1 MMDIFDFDKFIG
13 EIINGCV
20 IEKKIDNGAIGTV
33 FFAEDKAN
41 YLKRAIKIIP
51 QEKINSRP
59 NWEQEIRKSNILQPI
74 DGVVKYITH
83 GKHSLGGNEF
93 VYIVWDYI
101 ESESLK
107 NVIESGKITI
117 QIIIDVIERALDV
130 FDACKSYGI
139 QHSDFHAGNIL
150 VAYPNKSGLDRN
162 TRKIW
167 VTDFGYGSFTNE
179 KPPLE
184 DYKGL
189 GKIIQDSIEKIDLHS
204 LEKED
209 RTKFKALKDEFPK
222 MLLEDDVTIGAFVRE
237 PRLLWS
243 ELEKLFQLHEE
254 NDNSQKSVGDYL
266 AAEYIGD
273 RYAEWDSLFVPK
285 FLWVDELL
293 DRNICVLTGLR
304 GCGKTMMFRRLS
316 TQLVPKLGPTG
327 IPKEDSFVCFYLNAR
342 NIAEAF
348 PWLPDTEEN
357 SARNQVIN
365 FFHFKWTIEILEW
378 LKYEIG
384 RTQGT
389 IFELDWLIDFL
400 NKYFIEFPLRC
411 TSNSLKGKIDNI
423 IYKCNEEI
431 SKAKSSGNFISSVR
445 WPLSDIDYLEKL
457 LEIINKN
464 TPFSKNKSFYM
475 LLDDYSMPLV
485 TEATQRILN
494 PIIFRRCSE
503 VFFKI
508 STESIESF
516 LKVGL
521 NEKVLEDGADFK
533 LIDLG
538 IKTISYD
545 IRERRETISAIFA
558 KRIARYSLFEGE
570 KINLERI
577 LGENDL
583 TEVNRALKIREN
595 DKQVIYY
602 GFDVFCDMWSS
613 DLREL
618 IKIFSQ
624 MLSEEGE
631 KEIKNNLGLKDMPI
645 ISRDIQNKVLRDTGG
660 RFLHALSIATNPFK
674 NKSASIGKNAD
685 QDYGKRLF
693 EIVSAFQEIAY
704 FTLKFKNVQNQKSK
718 PPKQARKIELTTAID
733 KLDEGGLDLYRGLIR
748 YGVFI
753 RDYRGKSV
761 RGSAAVRL
769 YLRSLLIPYFRLTFS
784 KRDNISFEWKDLNEF
799 LHNPDKFKKACIK
812 KITAQLNKEDAQKN
826 ELFSDIEEKLY
837 VTTDDIE

>member
-1 MMDIFDFDKFIG
+1 MDDLDFNKFIG
-13 EIINGCV
+13 ESINGCI

-33 FFAEDKAN
+33 FLAEDKIN

-51 QEKINSRP
+51 QKKITSLP
-59 NWEQEIRKSNILQPI
+59 NWEQEIRKSNIIQPI

-83 GKHSLGGNEF
+83 EKRKIGGDEF
-93 VYIVWDYI
+93 VFIVWDYI

-107 NVIESGKITI
+107 NVIESRKITI

-130 FDACKSYGI
+130 FDACKSHGI

-162 TRKIW
+162 TRKVWI
-167 VTDFGYGSFTNE
+167 TDFGYGSFSNE

-189 GKIIQDSIEKIDLHS
+189 GKIIQDAVEKIDLHS

-209 RTKFKALKDEFPK
+209 RIKFKALKNEFPK
-222 MLLEDDVTIGAFVRE
+222 MLLEDDVTVGAFVRE

-243 ELEKLFQLHEE
+243 ELEKLFQAHEE
-254 NDNSQKSVGDYL
+254 KDNSQKSVGDYL
-266 AAEYIGD
+266 AAEFIGD
-273 RYAEWDSLFVPK
+273 RYAEWESLFVPK
-285 FLWVDELL
+285 FLWIDELL

-357 SARNQVIN
+357 IARNQVIN
-365 FFHFKWTIEILEW
+365 FFHLKWTIEILEW

-384 RTQGT
+384 ITQSNILG
-389 IFELDWLIDFL
+389 LDWLINFF
-400 NKYFIEFPLRC
+400 NNYFKENPLYC

-423 IYKCNEEI
+423 IYKCNEEV
-431 SKAKSSGNFISSVR
+431 SRAKLSGNFISSII

-475 LLDDYSMPLV
+475 LLDDYSLPLV
-485 TEATQRILN
+485 TESTQRILN

-508 STESIESF
+508 STESIESL

-545 IRERRETISAIFA
+545 IKEKRDTISAIFE
-558 KRIARYSLFEGE
+558 KRIARYNLFEG
-570 KINLERI
+570 KRLNLKRI

-583 TEVNRALKIREN
+583 TEINRALKIREN

-631 KEIKNNLGLKDMPI
+631 GKIKNNLDSNNMPI
-645 ISRDIQNKVLRDTGG
+645 ISRDTQNKVLRETGG
-660 RFLHALSIATNPFK
+660 RFLHALLIATNPFK
-674 NKSASIGKNAD
+674 NKSASVGKNTD
-685 QDYGKRLF
+685 LDYGKKLF
-693 EIVSAFQEIAY
+693 EIVTSFQEIAY
-704 FTLKFKNVQNQKSK
+704 FTLKFKDIKNQESN

-733 KLDEGGLDLYRGLIR
+733 NLGKEERYLYRGLIR

-784 KRDNISFEWKDLNEF
+784 KRDNISFEWKDFNEF
-799 LHNPDKFKKACIK
+799 LRAPIEFKEKCIK
-812 KITAQLNKEDAQKN
+812 KITAQLNKEDVQEN
-826 ELFSDIEEKLY
+826 ELFNDIEEKPY
-837 VTTDDIE
+837 VTTDDI

>member
-1 MMDIFDFDKFIG
+1 MDDLDFNKFIG
-13 EIINGCV
+13 ESINGCI

-33 FFAEDKAN
+33 FLAEDKIN

-51 QEKINSRP
+51 QKKITSLP
-59 NWEQEIRKSNILQPI
+59 NWEQEIRKSNIIQPI

-83 GKHSLGGNEF
+83 EKRKIGGDEF
-93 VYIVWDYI
+93 VFIVWDYI

-107 NVIESGKITI
+107 NVIESRKITI

-130 FDACKSYGI
+130 FDACKSHGI

-162 TRKIW
+162 TRKVWI
-167 VTDFGYGSFTNE
+167 TDFGYGSFSNE

-189 GKIIQDSIEKIDLHS
+189 GKIIQDAVEKIDLHS

-209 RTKFKALKDEFPK
+209 RIKFKALKNEFPK
-222 MLLEDDVTIGAFVRE
+222 MLLEDDVTVGAFVRE

-243 ELEKLFQLHEE
+243 ELEKLFQAHEE
-254 NDNSQKSVGDYL
+254 KDNSQKSVGDYL
-266 AAEYIGD
+266 AAEFIGD
-273 RYAEWDSLFVPK
+273 RYAEWESLFVPK
-285 FLWVDELL
+285 FLWIDELL

-357 SARNQVIN
+357 IARNQVIN
-365 FFHFKWTIEILEW
+365 FFHLKWTIEILEW

-384 RTQGT
+384 ITQSNILG
-389 IFELDWLIDFL
+389 LDWLINFF
-400 NKYFIEFPLRC
+400 NNYFKEHPLYC

-423 IYKCNEEI
+423 IYKCNEEV
-431 SKAKSSGNFISSVR
+431 SRAKLSGNFISSII

-475 LLDDYSMPLV
+475 LLDDYSLPLV
-485 TEATQRILN
+485 TESTQRILN

-508 STESIESF
+508 STESIESL

-545 IRERRETISAIFA
+545 IKEKRDTISAIFE
-558 KRIARYSLFEGE
+558 KRIARYNLFEG
-570 KINLERI
+570 KRLNLKRI

-583 TEVNRALKIREN
+583 TEINRALKIREN

-631 KEIKNNLGLKDMPI
+631 GKIKNNLDSNNMPI
-645 ISRDIQNKVLRDTGG
+645 ISRDTQNKVLRETGG
-660 RFLHALSIATNPFK
+660 RFLHALLIATNPFK
-674 NKSASIGKNAD
+674 NKSASVGKNTD
-685 QDYGKRLF
+685 LDYGKKLF
-693 EIVSAFQEIAY
+693 EIVTSFQEIAY
-704 FTLKFKNVQNQKSK
+704 FTLKFKDIKNQESN

-733 KLDEGGLDLYRGLIR
+733 NLGKEERYLYRGLIR

-784 KRDNISFEWKDLNEF
+784 KRDNISFEWKDFNEF
-799 LHNPDKFKKACIK
+799 LRAPIEFKEKCIK
-812 KITAQLNKEDAQKN
+812 KITAQLNKEDVQEN
-826 ELFSDIEEKLY
+826 ELFNDIEEKPY
-837 VTTDDIE
+837 VTTDDI